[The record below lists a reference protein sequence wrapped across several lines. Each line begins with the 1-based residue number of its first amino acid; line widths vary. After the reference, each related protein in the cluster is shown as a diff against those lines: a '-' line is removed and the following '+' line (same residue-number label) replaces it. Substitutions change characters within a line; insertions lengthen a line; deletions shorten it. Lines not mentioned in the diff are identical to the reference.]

1 MKSFPASKGACCQ
14 LDCVILPEMS
24 TDPEAEAR
32 SAIDLLFSLMEQAW
46 NRADVD
52 SYSHLY
58 ADDVG
63 YVNRFGALLE
73 GRDEVAR
80 IHAEAFAGWLH
91 DTKLRLST
99 KRFRLLAPGVA
110 LAQVDVV
117 TNADTPNCG
126 DLRAIATIVI
136 AKTEADWRV
145 AALHV
150 SEIRPGP

>member
-1 MKSFPASKGACCQ
+1 
-14 LDCVILPEMS
+14 MS

-32 SAIDLLFSLMEQAW
+32 SAVDLLFSLMEQAW
-46 NRADVD
+46 KRADVE

-58 ADDVG
+58 AEDVG

-73 GRDEVAR
+73 GRAEVAR
-80 IHAEAFAGWLH
+80 IHSEAFAGWLH
-91 DTKLRLST
+91 GTKLRLST

-110 LAQVDVV
+110 LAHVDVV
-117 TNADTPNCG
+117 TNADTPNSE
-126 DLRAIATIVI
+126 DLRAIATVVVN
-136 AKTEADWRV
+136 KTGADWRI

>member
-1 MKSFPASKGACCQ
+1 
-14 LDCVILPEMS
+14 MS

-32 SAIDLLFSLMEQAW
+32 GAVDLLFSLMEQAW

-58 ADDVG
+58 AEDVG
-63 YVNRFGALLE
+63 YVNRFGTLLE
-73 GRDEVAR
+73 GRAEVAR
-80 IHAEAFAGWLH
+80 IHAEAFAGSLH

-99 KRFRLLAPGVA
+99 KRFRLLAPAVA
-110 LAQVDVV
+110 LAQVDIV
-117 TNADTPNCG
+117 TNADTPDSE

-136 AKTEADWRV
+136 AKTGADWRV

-150 SEIRPGP
+150 SEIRPRR